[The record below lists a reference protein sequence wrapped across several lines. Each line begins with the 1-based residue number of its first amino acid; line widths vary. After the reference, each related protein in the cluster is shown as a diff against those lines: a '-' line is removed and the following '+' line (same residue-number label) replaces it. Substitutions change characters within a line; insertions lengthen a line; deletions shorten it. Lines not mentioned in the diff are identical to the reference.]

1 MRSPLLKWPNRGVS
15 LVTVHGRSRACRFG
29 GPVHYDRILAVREAV
44 RIPLLANGDI
54 CSVEDARKVIEVTG
68 ADGVMIGR
76 AAQGQPWLPGLID
89 RALAG
94 SDDLDPPSWIEQLR
108 LVRDHVH
115 KLQCFYGDAQG
126 VRIARKHVGWFFD
139 AAQAYISDHSE
150 VNLFAQKKQQFNLL
164 ESADDQ
170 IHFFDELKTGDW
182 LRALR
187 VA

>member
-1 MRSPLLKWPNRGVS
+1 MAESLGVS

-54 CSVEDARKVIEVTG
+54 RSVEDARKVIEVTG

-94 SDDLDPPSWIEQLR
+94 SDDIDPPSWIEQLR
-108 LVRDHVH
+108 LIRDHVH
-115 KLQCFYGDAQG
+115 KLQCFYGDMQG
-126 VRIARKHVGWFFD
+126 VRIARKHVGWFLE
-139 AAQAYISDHSE
+139 AAQSQLSGHFGD
-150 VNLFAQKKQQFNLL
+150 NPFAQEKQRFNRLQ
-164 ESADDQ
+164 SADAQ
-170 IHFFDELKTGDW
+170 IHFFDDLMASDW
-182 LRALR
+182 LEARR